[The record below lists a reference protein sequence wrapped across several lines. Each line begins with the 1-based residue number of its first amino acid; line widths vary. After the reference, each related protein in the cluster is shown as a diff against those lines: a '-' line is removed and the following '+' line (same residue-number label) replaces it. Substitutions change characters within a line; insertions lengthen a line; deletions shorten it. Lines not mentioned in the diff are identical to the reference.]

1 MQCLRTGSCRSVRL
15 EIMKNITLNALKT
28 ELFSGEPA
36 TVFAIL
42 DGATVSGLTQY
53 LSTFSPR
60 HVCLYPGEL
69 DPDMAE
75 VAPYLALLEPDA
87 AFTDW
92 LLRYGWGRGWGI
104 YGKTASRFSE
114 LRSHFRRL
122 AKVADQTT
130 GRALY
135 FRFYDPKVL
144 QLYLLGCSP
153 PELHQY
159 FGPVQQYLVEDDEP
173 TRLTRMHLVDNE
185 LRQDSL
191 SFG

>member
-1 MQCLRTGSCRSVRL
+1 
-15 EIMKNITLNALKT
+15 MKNIASNAVKA
-28 ELFSGEPA
+28 EFFSGEPA

-42 DGATVSGLTQY
+42 DGASVSGLTQY
-53 LSTFSPR
+53 LSSFSPR

-75 VAPYLALLEPDA
+75 VAPYLAVLEPDA
-87 AFTDW
+87 AFAEW
-92 LLRYGWGRGWGI
+92 VLGNGWGRGWGI
-104 YGKTASRFSE
+104 YGKTGSRFSE

-130 GRALY
+130 GRGLY

-144 QLYLLGCSP
+144 KIYLPGCSLN
-153 PELHQY
+153 ELHEC

-185 LRQDSL
+185 LRQDSI
-191 SFG
+191 SIR